1 MSFVWT
7 KQSPVGARLAE
18 SRSSAQMARKARWLL
33 AAGSFFAGAAFAQST
48 DILVNH
54 DGQYEGAD
62 ASFGP
67 AGGTFT
73 YVAKVK
79 HNNVGPNASGV
90 VLTEKLPLGS
100 IFQSYSSAPTGVV
113 CSPALTAGTVISVGN
128 QTQSCA
134 VDSLAPADGFKSV
147 SFNVILPGVST
158 NWEALA
164 SATHSAADSDVNN
177 NTNLSRNFTTRQA
190 SDLGIALSATP
201 DSVSNGGAFSY
212 KINVTNNGPTAIPDD
227 GRVVVSFPVPN
238 GAILSSDPSSNG
250 WQCTPSSG
258 YPVTSGTL
266 VCLYPGNAGAG
277 VGVGAMLPELTV
289 PAIANMSGTISGAAS
304 VAGFQNSGSSNSDLM
319 EDGQSANNTANAS
332 VTSSGGN
339 FVDVSL
345 SKTVSPGTVDAA
357 ASSNVTYTL
366 KPRREAGSTAPYG
379 MRVTDTLPT
388 GVTRTAFV
396 ALDPSWD
403 CSASSSAVIDCT
415 HNSTVGSPYA
425 GGNFTDMPSIRFT
438 AVVPTGATGLV
449 ENVGVIELP
458 LALAEPNTLN
468 NTGKISVNRSN
479 TAQLSLVKT
488 APPRPVKAGENFTF
502 NLEVKNNGPVNILA
516 GQAINVT
523 ENPGADLNIVSM
535 TVVDAANWTCS
546 SATVCAYTGGLANG
560 ATLTV
565 IVNANVTAAAGSFAT
580 FSNSAGAGVVGRDG
594 TTANG
599 SATVT
604 VSNETADV
612 GIVKTITSGAGPIAS
627 GDEVT
632 YLLRVTNNG
641 STAVTNV
648 KVTDVLNS
656 LVREDEGGTTGSP
669 AAPRYLNGGFVSAVG
684 TGATTCP
691 TPTGTKNSDSRTLTC
706 TIATMAAGAS
716 VDIVVKIRPKV
727 AASGIYTNT
736 ADAKS
741 SDINDNNPAN
751 DSDPES
757 IAATAIV
764 DLVALKQVSPTTA
777 AAGEPLTFTAT
788 VRNDGPSSAQNVTLV
803 DTLPTNAIII
813 GNPVVSDSGTCTKTG
828 GAAAVPP
835 TAGGTLNCSWPAAV
849 TSRSQRT
856 VVVKMRSLGDLPENT
871 IVINKIKV
879 ATSTTEFTDANN
891 EAESQAT
898 LTRAELDVS
907 ISMSHSADG
916 LLIGEETEYT
926 IVVTNGG
933 PSYATNVAV
942 TDTFPTDLSA
952 GIPSSATFSYQGG
965 LTTTGATATCAEP
978 ALNATTGPLT
988 CTMPVL
994 APLESVTIRFKL
1006 KAQSLPAGASTGTI
1020 YHRATVKPAE
1030 VEYLRNGNDVIVN
1043 NSTTDRTSTS
1053 VTANNVDL
1061 GVVKQGPDGPLDDGD
1076 AVIYTLT
1083 VTNYGR
1089 AAQSPAGAT
1098 LTDVLPAGLEY
1109 VSADARC
1116 TYASGTRTVTCSVP
1130 QLAQG
1135 AQTVFLLN
1143 TRIAKPYTGA
1153 RPLVNNASV
1162 SVPGDGNPDNNTSRK
1177 ETKLKPPPGGVA
1189 GIPTLSEWGI
1199 ILLSM
1204 MLGLLALREAALKRR
1219 R

>member
-1 MSFVWT
+1 MAFVWT
-7 KQSPVGARLAE
+7 IKSSVGARLAD
-18 SRSSAQMARKARWLL
+18 SRTSAQVAQKTRWLL
-33 AAGSFFAGAAFAQST
+33 ALGGLFAGAAFAQST

-54 DGQYEGAD
+54 DGQYAGAD

-73 YVAKVK
+73 YIAKVK
-79 HNNVGPNASGV
+79 HNNVGPTASGV
-90 VLTEKLPLGS
+90 VLTEKLPLDS
-100 IFQSYSSAPTGVV
+100 IFQSYSSAPAGIV
-113 CSPALTAGTVISVGN
+113 CAPALAAGTVITAGN
-128 QTQSCA
+128 QTQSCS
-134 VDSLAPADGFKSV
+134 VGTLAAADGFKSV
-147 SFNVILPGVST
+147 SFNVILPSVST
-158 NWEALA
+158 NWEAFA

-190 SDLGIALSATP
+190 SDLGIALTAAP
-201 DSVSNGGAFSY
+201 NSVSNGGAFSY
-212 KINVTNNGPTAIPDD
+212 KINVTNNGPTAIPAA

-238 GAILSSDPSSNG
+238 GAILSSDPSGNG

-258 YPVTSGTL
+258 YPITSGTL
-266 VCLYPGNAGAG
+266 VCSYPGSAG
-277 VGVGAMLPELTV
+277 VGVGAVLTELTV

-304 VAGFQNSGSSNSDLM
+304 VSGFQNAGSSNSDLM
-319 EDGQSANNTANAS
+319 EDGQSANNTANTS

-345 SKTVSPGTVDAA
+345 TKTVSPGTVDAA
-357 ASSNVTYTL
+357 VSSVVTYTL

-379 MRVTDTLPT
+379 MHVTDTLPA
-388 GVTRTAFV
+388 GVTSTGFV
-396 ALDPSWD
+396 SLDPSWN
-403 CSASSSAVIDCT
+403 CSASTATVIDCT
-415 HNSTVGSPYA
+415 HTSTAGSPYT
-425 GGNFTDMPSIRFT
+425 GGNFTDMPFIRFT
-438 AVVPTGATGLV
+438 AVVAAGATGPV

-458 LALAEPNTLN
+458 PALAEPNTAN

-488 APPRPVKAGENFTF
+488 APARPVKAGENFTF
-502 NLEVKNNGPVNILA
+502 NLAVKNNGPVNILA
-516 GQAINVT
+516 GQSINVT
-523 ENPGADLNIVSM
+523 ESPGVGLNIVSM
-535 TVVDAANWTCS
+535 TVADPIPANWTCGS
-546 SATVCAYTGGLANG
+546 ITACAYTGGLANG
-560 ATLTV
+560 ATLNVTV
-565 IVNANVTAAAGSFAT
+565 TANVSAAAGSFAT
-580 FSNSAGAGVVGRDG
+580 FGNSAGAGVVGRDG
-594 TTANG
+594 NIVNS
-599 SATVT
+599 SATVI

-612 GIVKTITSGAGPIAS
+612 GIEKTITSGVGPIVS

-632 YLLRVTNNG
+632 YRLRVTNNG
-641 STAVTNV
+641 ATTVTNV
-648 KVTDVLNS
+648 TVTDALNN
-656 LVREDEGGTTGSP
+656 LVREDEGGTIGSP
-669 AAPRYLNGGFVSAVG
+669 AAPRYPNGGFVSAAGVG
-684 TGATTCP
+684 AICP
-691 TPTGTKNSDSRTLTC
+691 TPSGTKNSDNRTLTC
-706 TIATMAAGAS
+706 TIASIAAGAS
-716 VDIVVKIRPKV
+716 VDIEVKIRPKV
-727 AASGIYTNT
+727 AASGNYSNT
-736 ADAKS
+736 ASAKS

-751 DSDPES
+751 DSDS
-757 IAATAIV
+757 AVIASTAIV

-803 DTLPTNAIII
+803 DPLPPNAIII
-813 GNPVVSDSGTCTKTG
+813 EDPVVSDAGTCTKAG
-828 GAAAVPP
+828 GAAAIPP

-856 VVVKMRSLGDLPENT
+856 VTVKMRSSGDLPDNT
-871 IVINKIKV
+871 IVLNKIKV
-879 ATSTTEFTDANN
+879 ATTTAEFTTANN
-891 EAESQAT
+891 EAEAQAT

-916 LLIGEETEYT
+916 LLIGEDTEYT

-933 PSYATNVAV
+933 PSYATNVVV
-942 TDTFPTDLSA
+942 TDTFPTDLSV
-952 GIPSSATFSYQGG
+952 GVPSSATFSYQGG
-965 LTTTGATATCAEP
+965 LTQTGATATCTEP
-978 ALNATTGPLT
+978 AVGATSGPLT
-988 CTMPVL
+988 CTVPVL
-994 APLESVTIRFKL
+994 PPLQSVTIRFKM

-1076 AVIYTLT
+1076 AVAYTLT

-1089 AAQSPAGAT
+1089 DAQSPLGAT
-1098 LTDVLPAGLEY
+1098 LTDVLPAGLDY

-1116 TYASGTRTVTCSVP
+1116 TYVSGTRTVTCSVP

-1135 AQTVFLLN
+1135 AQTVFMLN

-1153 RPLVNNASV
+1153 RPLVNNVSV
-1162 SVPGDGNPDNNTSRK
+1162 SVPGDGNPGNNTSRK

-1189 GIPTLSEWGI
+1189 GIPTLSEWGV
-1199 ILLSM
+1199 ILLST
-1204 MLGLLALREAALKRR
+1204 MLALLALRDAALRR
-1219 R
+1219 RR

>member
-1 MSFVWT
+1 MAFVWT
-7 KQSPVGARLAE
+7 KNPPVGARWAD
-18 SRSSAQMARKARWLL
+18 SRPGAQMARQARWLL
-33 AAGSFFAGAAFAQST
+33 VVAGLFAGAAYAQST
-48 DILVNH
+48 DILVNQ
-54 DGQYEGAD
+54 DGLYAGVD

-79 HNNVGPNASGV
+79 HNNVGTNASGV
-90 VLTEKLPLGS
+90 VLTETLPVGS
-100 IFQSYSSAPTGVV
+100 IFQSYSSAPGGIV
-113 CSPALTAGTVISVGN
+113 CSPALAAGTVINAGN

-134 VDSLAPADGFKSV
+134 VGSLAPADGFKSV
-147 SFNVILPGVST
+147 SFNVILPSVGT
-158 NWEALA
+158 NWQALA
-164 SATHSAADSDVNN
+164 SATHAGTDSDPNN
-177 NTNLSRNFTTRQA
+177 NTNLPRNFTTREA
-190 SDLGIALSATP
+190 SDLAIALTATP
-201 DSVSNGGAFSY
+201 NNVANGGAFSY
-212 KINVTNNGPTAIPDD
+212 KINVTNNGPTAIPAA

-258 YPVTSGTL
+258 YPITSGTL
-266 VCLYPGNAGAG
+266 VCSYPGNAG
-277 VGVGAMLPELTV
+277 VGVGAALPELTV
-289 PAIANMSGTISGAAS
+289 AATANTSGTISGAAS
-304 VAGFQNSGSSNSDLM
+304 VAGFQNAGSSNADLM

-345 SKTVSPGTVDAA
+345 SKTVSPGTVDSA
-357 ASSNVTYTL
+357 ASSVVTYTL

-379 MRVTDTLPT
+379 MHVTDTLPA
-388 GVTRTAFV
+388 GVTATGFV
-396 ALDPSWD
+396 SLDPSWN

-425 GGNFTDMPSIRFT
+425 GGNFTDMPIIRFT
-438 AVVPTGATGLV
+438 AVVAAGGTGPV

-458 LALAEPNTLN
+458 LALGETNTGN

-488 APPRPVKAGENFTF
+488 APTRPVKAGENFTF
-502 NLEVKNNGPVNILA
+502 NLAVKNNGPVNILA

-523 ENPGADLNIVSM
+523 ENPGAGLNIVSM
-535 TVVDAANWTCS
+535 TVTDPVPANWTCGS
-546 SATVCAYTGGLANG
+546 VTACAYTGGLANN
-560 ATLTV
+560 ATLNVTV
-565 IVNANVTAAAGSFAT
+565 TANVTAAAGSFAS
-580 FSNSAGAGVVGRDG
+580 FGNSAGAGVVGRDG

-632 YLLRVTNNG
+632 YLLHVTNNG
-641 STAVTNV
+641 ATAVSNV
-648 KVTDVLNS
+648 KVTDVLNN
-656 LVREDEGGTTGSP
+656 LVREDEGGTIGSP
-669 AAPRYLNGGFVSAVG
+669 AAPRYPGGGFVSAAG
-684 TGATTCP
+684 AGATCAP
-691 TPTGTKNSDSRTLTC
+691 DGNKNSDNRTLTC
-706 TIATMAAGAS
+706 SITSLAAGAS

-727 AASGIYTNT
+727 AASGSYGNT
-736 ADAKS
+736 ASAKS
-741 SDINDNNPAN
+741 TDINDNNPAN
-751 DSDPES
+751 DTDSAS

-813 GNPVVSDSGTCTKTG
+813 GNPVVSDGGTCTKAG

-871 IVINKIKV
+871 IVLNKVKV
-879 ATSTTEFTDANN
+879 ATSTAEFTTANN
-891 EAESQAT
+891 DAEAQAT

-916 LLIGEETEYT
+916 LLIGEDTEYT

-933 PSYATNVAV
+933 PSYATNVVV

-965 LTTTGATATCAEP
+965 LTQAGAAATCAEP
-978 ALNATTGPLT
+978 ALNATAGPLT
-988 CTMPVL
+988 CTVPVL
-994 APLESVTIRFKL
+994 APLQSVTIRFKL

-1076 AVIYTLT
+1076 TVVYTLT
-1083 VTNYGR
+1083 VSNYGR
-1089 AAQSPAGAT
+1089 AAQSPVGAT
-1098 LTDVLPAGLEY
+1098 LKDVLPAGLEY

-1116 TYASGTRTVTCSVP
+1116 TYVSGTRTVTCSVP

-1135 AQTVFLLN
+1135 AQTVFLLT

-1162 SVPGDGNPDNNTSRK
+1162 SVPGDGNPDNDTSRK

-1204 MLGLLALREAALKRR
+1204 MLSLLALREAALKRR